1 MNTDIKKLIVKSK
14 IITLINRA
22 RQEKD
27 FNFSKEISYVIK
39 KHEDSKEYVDQ
50 YFREIVK
57 CIEKDSLDF
66 IIALL
71 QKRWY
76 DLIKKHI
83 TDIVRMLQRE
93 QNEKVLPIFCEDYL
107 NLSPDA
113 EKVSNL
119 NEILNFIENSAE
131 DILRIAQR
139 LRGYSEETDELLE
152 EKMQKHSLDLA
163 RHLFSR
169 ERTLLYINDL
179 KDSIDVNGYA
189 QFIERILFELEQR
202 QDSKLKD
209 IETLPQGAS
218 AKPFGFKN
226 MILKVGLPPKTYHMP
241 NSKYFLQP
249 LIRIELKSNKG
260 KAFAVVEVTNRV
272 ETNFPKKEQ
281 TEENLYQFWKKIRN
295 EGIIWTDVRWNN
307 VGKLLQRNI
316 PVHNG
321 VEMYSDS
328 NATGLDNRDIGEPLG
343 PGNLVVVDLD
353 FIYKEDAEKILW
365 PLNGY
370 GKKFEDRYQ
379 KEKEEQRL
387 EEQEER

>member
-1 MNTDIKKLIVKSK
+1 MNTDINKLIVKSK

-152 EKMQKHSLDLA
+152 EKMQKHSLD
-163 RHLFSR
+163 
-169 ERTLLYINDL
+169 
-179 KDSIDVNGYA
+179 
-189 QFIERILFELEQR
+189 
-202 QDSKLKD
+202 
-209 IETLPQGAS
+209 
-218 AKPFGFKN
+218 
-226 MILKVGLPPKTYHMP
+226 
-241 NSKYFLQP
+241 
-249 LIRIELKSNKG
+249 
-260 KAFAVVEVTNRV
+260 
-272 ETNFPKKEQ
+272 
-281 TEENLYQFWKKIRN
+281 
-295 EGIIWTDVRWNN
+295 
-307 VGKLLQRNI
+307 
-316 PVHNG
+316 
-321 VEMYSDS
+321 
-328 NATGLDNRDIGEPLG
+328 
-343 PGNLVVVDLD
+343 
-353 FIYKEDAEKILW
+353 
-365 PLNGY
+365 
-370 GKKFEDRYQ
+370 
-379 KEKEEQRL
+379 
-387 EEQEER
+387 